1 MPRLSI
7 APALAML
14 TSISLVHAQAV
25 SNPYAYRG
33 FTPGMDYRAFAD
45 RAGII
50 SDNDVLRCNT
60 ALTTAKRMECGVSI
74 RDPAD
79 NARFYLSAYV
89 LEGKIM
95 MLSFGD
101 SGDARLVTRTQ
112 QDLARR
118 FGAASRK
125 RPSSWEW
132 KDGQRIARLTWRGRG
147 SARWIYVSLTD
158 QEVLNG
164 IVKYVPASKSQ
175 H

>member
-1 MPRLSI
+1 MHRPSI
-7 APALAML
+7 PPALAIL
-14 TSISLVHAQAV
+14 AGISLLSAQAAP
-25 SNPYAYRG
+25 NPFAYRG

-45 RAGII
+45 RAHTL
-50 SDNDVLRCNT
+50 SDNDVMRCNT
-60 ALTTAKRMECGVSI
+60 AATSAQRMECGVLI

-101 SGDARLVTRTQ
+101 SGDSRLVSRTQ

-118 FGAASRK
+118 FGAASTK
-125 RPSSWEW
+125 RQSSWEW
-132 KDGQRIARLTWRGRG
+132 KNGQRVARLTWRGRG
-147 SARWIYVSLTD
+147 AARWIYVSLTD
-158 QEVLNG
+158 QEVLDG
-164 IVKYVPASKSQ
+164 IVKYVPASKPQ